1 MSGAEELGA
10 HPGRVPAWRVAA
22 AVVVLVGLGSIG
34 ALMAPVY
41 WRNFELEKFLHQS
54 RPASSE
60 QALRQSILDK
70 GHSLGLDI
78 PPDHLQIRHS
88 LGLDGTELRYVV
100 RVSLPLYTVDLH
112 FASSI
117 STGSR

>member
-1 MSGAEELGA
+1 MSGAEEPGA
-10 HPGRVPAWRVAA
+10 GSGRVPAWRVAA
-22 AVVVLVGLGSIG
+22 ALVVLAGLGLFG
-34 ALMAPVY
+34 ALVAPVY

-60 QALRQSILDK
+60 EALRQSILDK

-88 LGLDGTELRYVV
+88 PGSGGGELRYVV

-117 STGSR
+117 STGSP

>member
-1 MSGAEELGA
+1 VSGAEEPGA
-10 HPGRVPAWRVAA
+10 GSGRVPAWRVAA

-54 RPASSE
+54 RSASSE
-60 QALRQSILDK
+60 EALRQSILDK

-88 LGLDGTELRYVV
+88 PRSGGAELRYVV

-112 FASSI
+112 FASNI
-117 STGSR
+117 STGSP

>member
-1 MSGAEELGA
+1 
-10 HPGRVPAWRVAA
+10 VAA
-22 AVVVLVGLGSIG
+22 AVVVLVGLGLFG
-34 ALMAPVY
+34 AMVAPVY

-60 QALRQSILDK
+60 EALRQSILEK

-88 LGLDGTELRYVV
+88 PGSGAELRYVV

-117 STGSR
+117 STGSL

>member
-1 MSGAEELGA
+1 MSGAEEPGA
-10 HPGRVPAWRVAA
+10 GPGRVPAWRVAA
-22 AVVVLVGLGSIG
+22 AVVVLVGLASIG
-34 ALMAPVY
+34 VLMAPVY
-41 WRNFELEKFLHQS
+41 WHNFEFERFLHQS

-88 LGLDGTELRYVV
+88 PGPGGAELRYVV

-112 FASSI
+112 FASSV
-117 STGSR
+117 STGSP